1 MGEEIRFRCPVA
13 ARCGGCQM
21 EKMSYAQQLAAKQD
35 WVRDLLRP
43 YCRVDRILGMED
55 PFHYRNKT
63 HAVIASDKRGNV
75 ISGVYRMGT
84 HQVVPVDDCLIE
96 NEKADEIIH
105 TIRSMLASF
114 KIRPYR
120 EDTRSGLIRHV
131 LVRTGHIS
139 GQIMVVL
146 VAAQPIL
153 PRKNDFVAELLRRH
167 PEITTVV
174 LNVNDRAT
182 SMVLGK
188 RDIVLYGEGYIEDT
202 LCGKIFRISPQSF
215 YQVNSVQTEVLY
227 NKALEYAGLT
237 GREVLF
243 DAYCGIG
250 TIGITASDRC
260 AKVIGVELNPEAVKD
275 AARNAQRNRAS
286 NVRVHCDDAGRF
298 LTRMAAENRRCDVLM
313 MDPPR
318 SGSDEKFLRAVC
330 TMAPPRVVYISCN
343 PVTLARDL
351 AFLTRHGYC
360 ALRATPVD
368 MFPATEH
375 VETVVLLSKLN
386 TKQHIEVELNL
397 DELDLTSAESKATY
411 DEIKAYVLE
420 KHGLKVSS
428 LYISQVKR
436 KCGLDVGQNYN
447 LSKKEDAKV
456 PQCPPEKE
464 AAIIEALKHFQM
476 IS

>member
-43 YCRVDRILGMED
+43 YCRVDRILGMEN

-96 NEKADEIIH
+96 NEKADEIIR

-250 TIGITASDRC
+250 TIGITADGLSTTDPGEAYTKKLMLRRAHKSILLADSGKFGC
-260 AKVIGVELNPEAVKD
+260 ASLVA
-275 AARNAQRNRAS
+275 
-286 NVRVHCDDAGRF
+286 
-298 LTRMAAENRRCDVLM
+298 
-313 MDPPR
+313 
-318 SGSDEKFLRAVC
+318 SGSL
-330 TMAPPRVVYISCN
+330 
-343 PVTLARDL
+343 RDL
-351 AFLTRHGYC
+351 DIVITDRGLPPEFAR
-360 ALRATPVD
+360 
-368 MFPATEH
+368 
-375 VETVVLLSKLN
+375 LLKRN
-386 TKQHIEVELNL
+386 KIEVV
-397 DELDLTSAESKATY
+397 T
-411 DEIKAYVLE
+411 
-420 KHGLKVSS
+420 
-428 LYISQVKR
+428 Q
-436 KCGLDVGQNYN
+436 
-447 LSKKEDAKV
+447 
-456 PQCPPEKE
+456 
-464 AAIIEALKHFQM
+464 
-476 IS
+476 